1 MRLYLQITESA
12 QTVPFNYQHYLTGAL
27 HKWIGQKNEVHD
39 KTSLYSFSW
48 LQQVNSNSHGIKTT
62 DRSYFFISAF
72 DDMLLKKI
80 LYGIRQDPVIGFG
93 IKVSGVQITAP
104 PAFSSKE
111 VFHTASPIFIK
122 RKLDDN
128 EKHIEYTDPNA
139 NQYLTEALQKKLA
152 IAGLQN
158 DSIRIAFD
166 KTYPTPRTKII
177 KYKEIGNRVN
187 ICPVI
192 IEGTPE
198 QIEFAWHVGV
208 GNSTGIGFGAL
219 K

>member
-1 MRLYLQITESA
+1 MRLYLQITKSA
-12 QTVPFNYQHYLTGAL
+12 QTVPFNYQHYLTGVL
-27 HKWIGQKNEVHD
+27 HKWIGPENEIHD

-48 LQQVNSNSHGIKTT
+48 LQQVSTNANGIRTT
-62 DRSYFFISAF
+62 DRSSFFISAY
-72 DDMLLKKI
+72 DDRLLKTI

-104 PAFSSKE
+104 PVFSSKE

-122 RKLDDN
+122 RKLEGN
-128 EKHIEYTDPNA
+128 EKHIEYDDPNA
-139 NQYLTEALQKKLA
+139 SEYLTEALQKKLT
-152 IAGLQN
+152 IAGL
-158 DSIRIAFD
+158 SGEGLSVSFD
-166 KTYPTPRTKII
+166 ATYSTPRTKII

-187 ICPVI
+187 ICPVV

>member
-1 MRLYLQITESA
+1 MRLHLQITRSTE
-12 QTVPFNYQHYLTGAL
+12 TVPFNYQHYLTGVL
-27 HKWIGQKNEVHD
+27 HKWIGPENEVHD

-48 LQQVNSNSHGIKTT
+48 FQQVNTSSHGIRTT
-62 DRSYFFISAF
+62 DRSSFFISAY
-72 DDMLLKKI
+72 DDKLLKRI
-80 LYGIRQDPVIGFG
+80 LYGIRLDPVIGFG

-104 PAFSSKE
+104 PVFSNKE
-111 VFHTASPIFIK
+111 VFRTASPILIK
-122 RKLDDN
+122 RRQDNN
-128 EKHIEYTDPNA
+128 EKHIEHNDPNA
-139 NQYLTEALQKKLA
+139 SQYLTEALQKKLA
-152 IAGLQN
+152 IAGLPGEGL
-158 DSIRIAFD
+158 RVAFD
-166 KTYPTPRTKII
+166 AAYPSPRTKII

>member
-1 MRLYLQITESA
+1 MRLYLQITKST

-27 HKWIGQKNEVHD
+27 HKWIGQGNEIHD

-48 LQQVNSNSHGIKTT
+48 LQEVNTSTYGIRTT
-62 DRSYFFISAF
+62 DRSSFFISAY
-72 DDMLLKKI
+72 DDKLLKTI

-104 PAFSSKE
+104 PIFSSKE

-122 RKLDDN
+122 RKQDGN
-128 EKHIEYTDPNA
+128 EKHIEYNDPNA
-139 NQYLTEALQKKLA
+139 GEYLTEVLQKKLT
-152 IAGLQN
+152 IAGL
-158 DSIRIAFD
+158 SGEGLRISFD
-166 KTYPTPRTKII
+166 ATYPAPRTKII

>member
-1 MRLYLQITESA
+1 MRLYLQITRSTE
-12 QTVPFNYQHYLTGAL
+12 TVPFNYQHYLTGAL
-27 HKWIGQKNEVHD
+27 HKWIGAENDIHD

-48 LQQVNSNSHGIKTT
+48 LQQVNTNADGIRTT
-62 DRSYFFISAF
+62 DRSSFFISAY
-72 DDMLLKKI
+72 DDKLIKKI

-104 PAFSSKE
+104 PAFSNKE
-111 VFHTASPIFIK
+111 IFRTASPILIK
-122 RKLDDN
+122 KRQDNN
-128 EKHIEYTDPNA
+128 EKHIEYNDPHA
-139 NQYLTEALQKKLA
+139 GKYLTEVLQKKLT
-152 IAGLQN
+152 IAGLSGEGL
-158 DSIRIAFD
+158 SIGFD
-166 KTYPTPRTKII
+166 MTYPSPRTKIV

-192 IEGTPE
+192 IEGSPE